1 MDHLTAIQEKT
12 AFEHL
17 FLSNYESSL
26 KNYESQMTHAM
37 NCVKRIMMS
46 QNPYSGMTP
55 FDVKK
60 ELDQHFP
67 VFHPKMN
74 QNQQAVFEKLTDI
87 TSNTIHVSHPLTA
100 AHLHCPPMI
109 PGLAAEAV
117 ISGLNQSMDSWD
129 QSGAATMVEQYVMNG
144 LCGMFQLPD
153 GDGVMTSGGTQ
164 SNLMGLLLARE
175 RAALKFW
182 GWNIKKQGLPKE
194 LHRLKILCSEA
205 AHFSV
210 QQAASI
216 LGLGED
222 SVVLVKADEKYRMCM
237 KDLAACLYNLK
248 ENGEL
253 PFALI
258 GTAGTTDFG
267 SIDPLE
273 EMSSLAKDYDLWFH
287 ADAAY
292 GGGLVLTD
300 THKHKLAGLEKAD
313 SITVDFHKMFYQPIS
328 CGAFLV
334 KNRES
339 FSFIRHHADYL
350 NPIEDEED
358 DIPNLVFK
366 SIQTTRRFDALK
378 PFLSFQLVRKE
389 EWAEMIDHTLLL
401 AQKTYELLK
410 KEREFSVY
418 HQPELSTVV
427 FRYIGT
433 GILTHEKLNQLN
445 YQIREILLKNG
456 EVIMARTKVDGD
468 ACLKFTFLNPLTKM
482 ADVKKIIRRMKEIGE
497 DETRRLQ
504 YEQT

>member
-1 MDHLTAIQEKT
+1 
-12 AFEHL
+12 
-17 FLSNYESSL
+17 
-26 KNYESQMTHAM
+26 
-37 NCVKRIMMS
+37 
-46 QNPYSGMTP
+46 
-55 FDVKK
+55 
-60 ELDQHFP
+60 
-67 VFHPKMN
+67 
-74 QNQQAVFEKLTDI
+74 
-87 TSNTIHVSHPLTA
+87 
-100 AHLHCPPMI
+100 
-109 PGLAAEAV
+109 
-117 ISGLNQSMDSWD
+117 
-129 QSGAATMVEQYVMNG
+129 MNG

-237 KDLAACLYNLK
+237 EDLAACLYNLK

-313 SITVDFHKMFYQPIS
+313 FITVDFHKMFLSANQ
-328 CGAFLV
+328 L
-334 KNRES
+334 RS
-339 FSFIRHHADYL
+339 FSCK
-350 NPIEDEED
+350 
-358 DIPNLVFK
+358 K
-366 SIQTTRRFDALK
+366 SGVIF
-378 PFLSFQLVRKE
+378 
-389 EWAEMIDHTLLL
+389 
-401 AQKTYELLK
+401 
-410 KEREFSVY
+410 VY
-418 HQPELSTVV
+418 QAS
-427 FRYIGT
+427 
-433 GILTHEKLNQLN
+433 
-445 YQIREILLKNG
+445 
-456 EVIMARTKVDGD
+456 
-468 ACLKFTFLNPLTKM
+468 C
-482 ADVKKIIRRMKEIGE
+482 
-497 DETRRLQ
+497 
-504 YEQT
+504 

>member
-1 MDHLTAIQEKT
+1 MMSAVKEKT
-12 AFEHL
+12 AFEHI
-17 FLSNYESSL
+17 FLSNHQSSFEHYE
-26 KNYESQMTHAM
+26 NQMTHAM
-37 NCVKRIMMS
+37 NSVKRIMAS
-46 QNPYSGMTP
+46 KDPYSGLSP

-60 ELDQHFP
+60 ELDQDFP
-67 VFHPKMN
+67 VFQPKTN
-74 QNQQAVFEKLTDI
+74 QNEQMVYEKLTATI
-87 TSNTIHVSHPLTA
+87 TSNTIHVSHPSTA

-109 PGLAAEAV
+109 PGLAAEAI
-117 ISGLNQSMDSWD
+117 ISGLNPSMDSWD

-144 LCGMFQLPD
+144 LCGMFGLPD

-164 SNLMGLLLARE
+164 SNFMGLLLARE

-182 GWNIKKQGLPKE
+182 NWNSKKKGLHPE
-194 LHRLKILCSEA
+194 QHRLKILCSEA

-222 SVVLVKADEKYRMCM
+222 SVVLVKADDKYRMCM
-237 KDLAACLYNLK
+237 DDLASCIDDLK
-248 ENGEL
+248 QKGDL

-267 SIDPLE
+267 SIDPLA
-273 EMSSLAKDYDLWFH
+273 EMSSLAIEHGLWFH

-292 GGGLVLTD
+292 GGGLVLSD

-334 KNRES
+334 KKRES

-358 DIPNLVFK
+358 DIPNLVSK

-378 PFLSFQLVRKE
+378 PFLSFQLVGKE
-389 EWAEMIDHTLLL
+389 DWEEMIDHTLLVS
-401 AQKTYELLK
+401 QKTYELLK

-418 HQPELSTVV
+418 HHPELSTVV

-433 GILTHEKLNQLN
+433 GFLTNGQLNQLN

-456 EVIMARTKVDGD
+456 EVIIARTKVDGN

-482 ADVKKIIRRMKEIGE
+482 SNVEKIIRRMKEIGE
-497 DETRRLQ
+497 DETRRLHD
-504 YEQT
+504 EQT